1 MAISPQFILT
11 LPEIRSSTS
20 RVIFSD
26 INFRSSA
33 IGDDDLALN
42 MRSISHSIMTILSTY
57 KKQRLFHPTFG
68 ANLEKY
74 LFDPVDEITADNL
87 KNEIFNSISDW
98 EPNVQVRKSDV
109 IVTPFLDE
117 EYYIV
122 ELKFSVP
129 RLESA
134 GQLTFSL
141 TKSRL

>member
-1 MAISPQFILT
+1 MS
-11 LPEIRSSTS
+11 
-20 RVIFSD
+20 
-26 INFRSSA
+26 
-33 IGDDDLALN
+33 
-42 MRSISHSIMTILSTY
+42 
-57 KKQRLFHPTFG
+57 
-68 ANLEKY
+68 
-74 LFDPVDEITADNL
+74 DNL
-87 KNEIFNSISDW
+87 YNEIFNSIADW
-98 EPNVQVRKSDV
+98 EPNVQVRSSDV